1 MVWITGMLG
10 LLVGSLLS
18 ALYARHA
25 MRGLRGELEG
35 WRSKQESALLER
47 AKFESEAARVPALA
61 ARIEALLTELSQAK
75 ADNAQ
80 AQVRLEEQAR
90 AHEKEVATLRDLRGG
105 IDHELKQLTAEAL
118 RANQG
123 AFLELANQVF
133 EKHKTGS
140 DAELAA
146 RQSAVADLVT
156 PLAEALKSLR
166 EETQQLERNR
176 AQAYGAL
183 SGELRTVAETQ
194 NAVRAETTRLV
205 QALRA
210 SPKTRGR
217 WGEHTLQNVLEL
229 SGLSPYCDFS
239 TEESFDHLDGR
250 IRPDVVIRLPGGRHL
265 VVDAKT
271 STAAYLDAIEAT
283 VDADRERHLVLHA
296 AQTRE
301 HMRKLAAKS
310 YWEALTV
317 TPDFV
322 VMFIPG
328 DNFYSAAVERDAALF
343 EDAVAQRVIIV
354 TPSTLIALAKAVAFG
369 WRQEK
374 VAENAQHVHDLGR
387 ELYKRMTVMAEHI
400 QGCGGSLA
408 KAVKGFNDFI
418 GSLEHSVM
426 PQVRRFNE
434 LEVEGTAAPIPVL
447 NHIDTEPRLLRADRD
462 FAGQLGVSAN
472 SNTDAERRPA
482 A

>member
-1 MVWITGMLG
+1 
-10 LLVGSLLS
+10 
-18 ALYARHA
+18 
-25 MRGLRGELEG
+25 
-35 WRSKQESALLER
+35 
-47 AKFESEAARVPALA
+47 
-61 ARIEALLTELSQAK
+61 
-75 ADNAQ
+75 
-80 AQVRLEEQAR
+80 
-90 AHEKEVATLRDLRGG
+90 
-105 IDHELKQLTAEAL
+105 
-118 RANQG
+118 
-123 AFLELANQVF
+123 
-133 EKHKTGS
+133 
-140 DAELAA
+140 
-146 RQSAVADLVT
+146 
-156 PLAEALKSLR
+156 
-166 EETQQLERNR
+166 
-176 AQAYGAL
+176 
-183 SGELRTVAETQ
+183 
-194 NAVRAETTRLV
+194 
-205 QALRA
+205 
-210 SPKTRGR
+210 
-217 WGEHTLQNVLEL
+217 LQNVLEL

-239 TEESFDHLDGR
+239 SEETFDRLDGR

-328 DNFYSAAVERDAALF
+328 DNFYSAAVERDPALF

-462 FAGQLGVSAN
+462 FAGQLGVGAN

>member
-1 MVWITGMLG
+1 MIWMGGILS
-10 LLVGSLLS
+10 LLVGALLS
-18 ALYARHA
+18 ALYAR
-25 MRGLRGELEG
+25 RTSQRLRREVED
-35 WRSKQESALLER
+35 WRSKHESALLER

-61 ARIEALLTELSQAK
+61 ERIEAMVTELSQAK

-80 AQVRLEEQAR
+80 AQARLEEQAR
-90 AHEKEVATLRDLRGG
+90 AHEKEVATLKDLRGG
-105 IDHELKQLTAEAL
+105 IDEELKQLTAEAL

-133 EKHKTGS
+133 EKHKTGA
-140 DAELAA
+140 DAGLAA
-146 RQSAVADLVT
+146 RQSAVADLVS

-166 EETQQLERNR
+166 QETQQLERNR

-183 SGELRTVAETQ
+183 SGELKSVAETQ

-229 SGLSPYCDFS
+229 SGLSSYCDFS
-239 TEESFDHLDGR
+239 TEETFDRLDGR

-296 AQTRE
+296 AQIRE

-328 DNFYSAAVERDAALF
+328 DNFYSAAVERDPALF

-387 ELYKRMTVMAEHI
+387 ELYKRVTVMAEHI

-408 KAVKGFNDFI
+408 KAVKGFNDFV

-434 LEVEGTAAPIPVL
+434 LEVEGTATAIPVL
-447 NHIDTEPRLLRADRD
+447 AHIDTEPRLLRADRD